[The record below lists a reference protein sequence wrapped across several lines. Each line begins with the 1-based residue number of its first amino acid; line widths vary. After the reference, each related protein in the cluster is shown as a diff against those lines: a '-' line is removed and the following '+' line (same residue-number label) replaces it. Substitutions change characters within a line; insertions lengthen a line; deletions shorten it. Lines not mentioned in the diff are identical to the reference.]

1 MSRLVRLSKNVLR
14 KDVSPYRC
22 RVVGDAELKL
32 LGLLPVVVPINY
44 YCSQYKSYCKKAGCP
59 VWELPTAIE
68 VISDVP
74 T

>member
-14 KDVSPYRC
+14 KDVSPNQC
-22 RVVGDAELKL
+22 RVISDPALRLLKL
-32 LGLLPVVVPINY
+32 CTVSKPLDG
-44 YCSQYKSYCKKAGCP
+44 YCDQYDSLCKKAGCP